1 MQQLTQ
7 PEHGKEPERRG
18 RRCAR
23 ELSRYQCRDLQ
34 DGWLVSREGKHRMD
48 Q

>member
-7 PEHGKEPERRG
+7 PEHDEEPERRG
-18 RRCAR
+18 SRCAR
-23 ELSRYQCRDLQ
+23 ELSRDERRDLQ
-34 DGWLVSREGKHRMD
+34 QGWLVSREGKHRMD